1 MSAHHKKRE
10 YKRSLKIPSDQSC
23 FLFGPRGTGKSWLV
37 ESAYKNAMLFDL
49 LDSEVCA
56 RLAASPRRLE
66 ESIPSSFKKWVII
79 DEIQKMPELL
89 NEVHR
94 LIEKRGLKFILTGSS
109 ARKLRSKNTNLLAG
123 RAATEYLYPLTAEEL
138 KSDFSLKKSL
148 SFGHLP
154 MACRAKNPQRF
165 LSGYVH
171 TYLKEEIQ
179 QEALTRNLP
188 AFARFL
194 EAAGF
199 SQGAPLNVTN
209 TARDCG
215 IRRKAAEAY
224 FSILRDTLI
233 SYELRP
239 FIKRAKRKLSQSPK
253 FYFFDAGVFQAI
265 RPRGLLD
272 SQAEREGAALE
283 TLVLQEI
290 KAINSYKG
298 MGYEICYW
306 RTRDHNFEVD
316 FILYGDRGLK
326 AVETKLSR
334 KIRTKDLKGLSKFL
348 KDYPEAQAFLLY
360 TGGESYFL
368 NDIHILPAE
377 KFLRRKADFL

>member
-253 FYFFDAGVFQAI
+253 FYFFDAGFFRLFGPGGCWI
-265 RPRGLLD
+265 LRLKERGRPWKPLFSRK
-272 SQAEREGAALE
+272 SKPSTA
-283 TLVLQEI
+283 I
-290 KAINSYKG
+290 KAWG
-298 MGYEICYW
+298 M
-306 RTRDHNFEVD
+306 
-316 FILYGDRGLK
+316 
-326 AVETKLSR
+326 
-334 KIRTKDLKGLSKFL
+334 KFV
-348 KDYPEAQAFLLY
+348 
-360 TGGESYFL
+360 TGGRG
-368 NDIHILPAE
+368 IIILRWILFFMGIGA
-377 KFLRRKADFL
+377 